1 MISPVPGVAFTL
13 AEDGDLRSDPEAR
26 RRISAELGVNCE
38 WATVHQVH
46 GDHVVRVGEPGP
58 AGEADAMVSAVPG
71 LPLAVFTADCLGV
84 VITSVG
90 GVGVAHAGWRGMAA
104 EVLVKTLDVM
114 RDNGMTPVAAYAG
127 PHIGPCCFEVGT
139 EVAERFPDSRA
150 WTGRQ
155 TLSVDLLDAARRQ
168 LDPLPL
174 WDAGRCTAHDPQHHS
189 HRGSGTPARM
199 AAVGWVPVS
208 EWSP

>member
-1 MISPVPGVAFTL
+1 MMSPAPGVAFTL
-13 AEDGDLRSDPEAR
+13 AEDGDLRSDPDAR
-26 RRISAELGVNCE
+26 RRVSAELSITDE

-46 GDHVVRVGEPGP
+46 GNAVVRVGEPGS

-84 VITSVG
+84 VITSDA

-104 EVLVKTLDVM
+104 AVLVRTVDVM
-114 RDNGMTPVAAYAG
+114 RANGMTPAAAYAG
-127 PHIGPCCFEVGT
+127 PHIGPCCFEVGA
-139 EVAERFPDSRA
+139 EVAERFPGSRA
-150 WTGRQ
+150 LTTRD

-174 WDAGRCTAHDPQHHS
+174 WDAGRCTGHHPGHHS
-189 HRGSGTPARM
+189 HRGSATPLRM
-199 AAVGWVPVS
+199 AAVGWVPPP
-208 EWSP
+208 EETP